1 MQNDL
6 VVALKSNDLN
16 LVTQIQNTIIR
27 SYAARALAVRKV
39 CINRGSRTPGV
50 DGVILSRPEQRMKVI
65 NALKDLRAYKAQP
78 VKRV

>member
-27 SYAARALAVRKV
+27 SYLARALAVSKV
-39 CINRGSRTPGV
+39 CMNRGSRTLGV
-50 DGVILSRPEQRMKVI
+50 NGVILSRSEQRMKVI

-78 VKRV
+78 VKR